1 MSDQH
6 SSQNEDKSHNKSKSK
21 SMIESQ
27 GQELDKSKS
36 RDMAE
41 SQGQGLDKSKS
52 RDMAESQG
60 QGLDKSKSQEMV
72 EMQGQDLD
80 KSKSRDMAESQRQDL
95 GKSESR
101 DVDGLITR
109 RGFLWGSSTA
119 LIALGALT
127 KTGCSSSRMKDSD
140 YAQKSGLA
148 ADTNPSS
155 WWHKEGGKD
164 RGGMEGGMEGR
175 APSRPSMEGGAAPSR
190 PLFIVHDTVDTRRLA
205 EGVILAR
212 VDGSWRPFKVVEL
225 PDRFVDWSLQA
236 RVTRLGRM
244 LKFGG
249 MDPRD
254 LAGSHNACVATY
266 GGPRR
271 DSAVSLNTAYKGM
284 GFAVHSSLL
293 AETTERIKEERIRIE
308 QDTSGD
314 PSGEIQ
320 AKVNFLA
327 DFYRDASIFDR
338 TRQVSLE
345 LFTSPDF
352 QTHTFLNMMVNP
364 IASASFLAFPT
375 FEIRAVPQLLHP
387 QNPGLSKQEKDMVAY
402 TNAIH
407 DFIHSGPGDQMVC
420 VYHVVELFD
429 DTPNDMSKGRRIV

>member
-6 SSQNEDKSHNKSKSK
+6 SSSQNEDKSQDKSESRDMVESQFQNLDKSGTQD
-21 SMIESQ
+21 MVESQ
-27 GQELDKSKS
+27 GQDMDKSK
-36 RDMAE
+36 
-41 SQGQGLDKSKS
+41 
-52 RDMAESQG
+52 
-60 QGLDKSKSQEMV
+60 
-72 EMQGQDLD
+72 
-80 KSKSRDMAESQRQDL
+80 
-95 GKSESR
+95 SR

-127 KTGCSSSRMKDSD
+127 KTGCSSSRTKDSD

-155 WWHKEGGKD
+155 WWHKDGGK
-164 RGGMEGGMEGR
+164 EGGMEGR
-175 APSRPSMEGGAAPSR
+175 APSHPSMEGGAVPSR

-212 VDGSWRPFKVVEL
+212 VDGSWRPFEVVEL
-225 PDRFVDWSLQA
+225 PDRFVDWSLKA

-244 LKFGG
+244 LEFGG

-271 DSAVSLNTAYKGM
+271 DSAISLNTAYKGM
-284 GFAVHSSLL
+284 GFAVHSSRL
-293 AETTERIKEERIRIE
+293 AETTQRIKEERLRIE
-308 QDTSGD
+308 QDASGD
-314 PSGEIQ
+314 PSREIQ
-320 AKVNFLA
+320 AKVRFLA

-375 FEIRAVPQLLHP
+375 FEIRAVPHLLHP
-387 QNPGLSKQEKDMVAY
+387 QNPGLSKEEKDMVAY

-407 DFIHSGPGDQMVC
+407 DFIHSGPGEQMVC